1 MVPAS
6 RRLALECRDC
16 MLISLTHRFVF
27 VANVKTASTSIEA
40 ALRPYAE
47 IAISETRFGKH
58 IGLAEI
64 EKRFDFIFRKQP
76 LDSFFVFAV
85 LRDPVDMLVSVYASH
100 HKPEFI
106 GQPHYTGGLSFDEFL
121 EIFRRKQSWQLVP
134 QAQRLKDR
142 TGRLRMDYL
151 IDFDS
156 LEAQFQEVLS
166 LIGLPPTTLPAY
178 NESPDVFSPENVSP
192 EARRTI
198 VETYRRDIRLRRF
211 MTGRR
216 LRAPEPSIAPK
227 DAATAQGPQGT
238 AAETGR

>member
-1 MVPAS
+1 
-6 RRLALECRDC
+6 
-16 MLISLTHRFVF
+16 MLISLSHRFVF

-100 HKPEFI
+100 HKPEFL
-106 GQPHYTGGLSFDEFL
+106 GQPHYTGGLSFDQFL

-151 IDFDS
+151 IDFGR
-156 LEAQFQEVLS
+156 LEPQFQEVLS
-166 LIGLPPTTLPAY
+166 LIGLPPTPLPAY
-178 NESPDVFSPENVSP
+178 NESPDVMSPEDVSP
-192 EARRTI
+192 EARKAI
-198 VETYRRDIRLRRF
+198 AEAYRRDIRLRRV
-211 MTGRR
+211 MTGRW
-216 LRAPEPSIAPK
+216 LRAPVPASGAEAAAP
-227 DAATAQGPQGT
+227 DAAPMTEA
-238 AAETGR
+238 GR